1 RSSDLGKLFI
11 AVRDNGIGM
20 NNEQQK
26 MIFEK
31 FYRVPTGNVHNIKGF
46 GLGLTYV
53 KTVVEAHGGSIDV
66 KSQLGAGSTFTIQL
80 FVN

>member
-1 RSSDLGKLFI
+1 MFI